1 MVKISLSPHAPEY
14 MAGMPGLGHWL
25 GLQPPNLLFSQKI
38 RLSKA
43 RICPGWCQQ
52 LLLDLLGQALG

>member
-1 MVKISLSPHAPEY
+1 MKISLSPHAPEY
-14 MAGMPGLGHWL
+14 MAGTPGLGHWL
-25 GLQPPNLLFSQKI
+25 GLQPPNLLFSQI

-43 RICPGWCQQ
+43 RICPGWSQQ